1 MRAMNRG
8 ALNTALFVLIGAAG
22 VAGMV
27 AMLSNAGQRVDDQRT
42 AGSLAEK
49 VSEMHLRQNGAHA
62 SLRARVDRLGL
73 GGCLSAARLA
83 STAQVHEG
91 LAAIGSLRAL
101 LAERD
106 RDAAA
111 EYADDRAVLAGVP
124 AGPVRD
130 EAMRG
135 MAASIERM
143 RQVREQLSKADLA
156 AADALQAVLEWAE
169 RNHAVLHLSGDRLL
183 VDGRR
188 QLDELG
194 RLQDAV
200 SRAAQAEQAASA
212 HADSVVDESNRTQ
225 LTLVRQ
231 FNALY

>member
-1 MRAMNRG
+1 MSRG
-8 ALNTALFVLIGAAG
+8 VLNTALFVLIGAAG
-22 VAGMV
+22 LAAMV
-27 AMLSNAGQRVDDQRT
+27 AMLSRAGQSVSDQRT
-42 AGSLAEK
+42 AGNLAQK
-49 VSEMHLRQNGAHA
+49 VSEMHLLQNAAHA
-62 SLRARVDRLGL
+62 SLHARVDRLGL
-73 GGCLSAARLA
+73 QGCLSAARLA
-83 STAQVHEG
+83 STAQVHES
-91 LAAIGSLRAL
+91 LAATASLRAL

-106 RDAAA
+106 RAAA
-111 EYADDRAVLAGVP
+111 TEYADDRAVLAGVP

-143 RQVREQLSKADLA
+143 RQAREQLSTADLA
-156 AADALQAVLEWAE
+156 VADALQAVLEWAD

-188 QLDELG
+188 QLEELHK
-194 RLQDAV
+194 LQDAV
-200 SRAAQAEQAASA
+200 AQASQAERAANVN
-212 HADSVVDESNRTQ
+212 ADSVVNESNRTQ

>member
-1 MRAMNRG
+1 MSRG
-8 ALNTALFVLIGAAG
+8 VLNTTLFVLIGVAG

-27 AMLSNAGQRVDDQRT
+27 AMLSKAGQSVSDQRT
-42 AGSLAEK
+42 AGNLAQK
-49 VSEMHLRQNGAHA
+49 VSEMHLRQNAAHA

-73 GGCLSAARLA
+73 QDCLTAARLA
-83 STAQVHEG
+83 STAQVHQN
-91 LAAIGSLRAL
+91 LAAVASLRVL

-106 RDAAA
+106 RGSAA
-111 EYADDRAVLAGVP
+111 EYADDRAILAGVP

-143 RQVREQLSKADLA
+143 RQAREQLSAADLA
-156 AADALQAVLEWAE
+156 VADALQAVLEWAD
-169 RNHAVLHLSGDRLL
+169 RNHALLHLSGARLL
-183 VDGRR
+183 VDGHR
-188 QLDELG
+188 QLDEL
-194 RLQDAV
+194 RQLQGAV
-200 SRAAQAEQAASA
+200 AQASQAERAANV
-212 HADSVVDESNRTQ
+212 HADGVVNESNRTQ